1 MAMDPP
7 RLSGT
12 RPFTGWFLEHLL
24 ARPRGHDVDSP
35 IVVAVGPRGTGK
47 TALLSEIRYRCREIP
62 HVYVDFEHREAEP
75 SEVLGELAF
84 GLSRRRT
91 QFGRLAFPR
100 LWLCLLVVGS
110 SIHTDADDR
119 RRALDGLRR
128 VVAGSQPIERNH
140 GTITQLVEFADG
152 VVAGGSGLPPWVSS
166 ATGLLLR
173 GLGWFDR
180 RRLLRHIGRLSAVE
194 DGPEDALI
202 DLARWS
208 HGEGEAERGEVDT
221 IFCEA
226 FLGDLRHAYSGFN
239 RSRRTLNCVVLLD
252 NAHTPTGRK
261 FLSALE
267 RSRYRSDAE
276 NDPMVVFATS
286 RTWMPRWSEGWHH
299 PGSQLPRGPR
309 HPSTQLTGGLNMP
322 APRMLTDI
330 TADWHQHRES
340 APCPWL
346 PWYLVDL
353 GRLAP
358 EQIADVA
365 AARGMRPDATLVGFV
380 HRLTDGH
387 PGGAIDVLGAASN
400 CGYQERPTR
409 LRQVMTLRVPPS
421 TLPGH
426 TSEQPPT
433 VSEKAREHL
442 LRDFDHAAER
452 RDLVTASAAHTIDML
467 YEPEL
472 LDSARPDA
480 AALVEKLRNHL
491 WIREQPG
498 VGFRVNPWLRR
509 ILLSELSERA
519 ADDPRDWVATH
530 SICRDS
536 LARRERTAEACYH
549 DLALANVP
557 AVVAY
562 LRRPFD
568 APGTEFDVA
577 AATAWLADLDL
588 ITSAPNRLATDVAPI
603 DQIQPI
609 VGEPEDELGS
619 SLGWLTAALW
629 ITHDPLGDPDATL
642 HAMIRSELQHLAIGR
657 GSGSMVL
664 YERAERYR

>member
-1 MAMDPP
+1 MEPP

-24 ARPRGHDVDSP
+24 ARPQGNDMDSP
-35 IVVAVGPRGTGK
+35 IVIAVGPRGTGK

-62 HVYVDFEHREAEP
+62 YVYVDFEHREAEP

-84 GLSRRRT
+84 GLSRHRS

-119 RRALDGLRR
+119 RRALDGLRQ
-128 VVAGSQPIERNH
+128 VVAGSPSIERNL
-140 GTITQLVEFADG
+140 GTITQLVEFAG
-152 VVAGGSGLPPWVSS
+152 EVASGGSGLPPWASS
-166 ATGLLLR
+166 ASGWLLR

-180 RRLLRHIGRLSAVE
+180 RRLLRNIGRLPAIE
-194 DGPEDALI
+194 GGAEDALI

-208 HGEGEAERGEVDT
+208 HGEGEAERSEVDT

-226 FLGDLRHAYSGFN
+226 FLSDLRHAYTGLN

-252 NAHTPTGRK
+252 NVHTATGRK

-267 RSRYRSDAE
+267 RTRYRSDAE
-276 NDPMVVFATS
+276 SDPMVVFATS
-286 RTWMPRWSEGWHH
+286 RAWLPRWSEGWHH
-299 PGSQLPRGPR
+299 PGSQLSHGPR
-309 HPSTQLTGGLNMP
+309 HPPTHRTGGLHMP

-330 TADWHQHRES
+330 ATDWQEHSES
-340 APCPWL
+340 ALCPWS

-365 AARGMRPDATLVGFV
+365 AARGLRPDATLVGFV

-400 CGYQERPTR
+400 SGYREQPTR
-409 LRQVMTLRVPPS
+409 LRQVLTLRVPPA
-421 TLPGH
+421 H
-426 TSEQPPT
+426 TDSEQPPPT
-433 VSEKAREHL
+433 VLEQAREQL
-442 LRDFDHAAER
+442 LRDFDPAAER

-480 AALVEKLRNHL
+480 AALVEKLRNLL
-491 WIREQPG
+491 WIREQAG
-498 VGFRVNPWLRR
+498 AGFRVNPWLRR
-509 ILLSELSERA
+509 ILLTELSSRA
-519 ADDPRDWVATH
+519 ADDPRDWVGTH

-536 LARRERTAEACYH
+536 LERRDRAAEARYH
-549 DLALANVP
+549 DLALENVP

-588 ITSAPNRLATDVAPI
+588 ITSAPNRLATDVTPI
-603 DQIQPI
+603 DQIQRM
-609 VGEPEDELGS
+609 VGEPHDELGS

-629 ITHDPLGDPDATL
+629 IANDPLGDPDATL